1 MKIFRVN
8 FYITELI
15 FSINSGPKSAPVIR
29 PVTLLAKRQVVPP
42 HNFAARSEWRPSPET
57 SRLRHRRYAD
67 HKNIPCKNS
76 SPEAGL
82 FLSCKNICLSQI
94 GSRAKNISCKTAI
107 AAHMLTFLPSQRAHQ
122 DWHQAAFHGAISS
135 GQHYGCSFD
144 TDGDRL
150 DSHAIIAKEEDTVVC
165 SRL

>member
-1 MKIFRVN
+1 MGSPRAYRLQGLYQLLQN
-8 FYITELI
+8 G
-15 FSINSGPKSAPVIR
+15 SGHEERIAIWVYVIIR
-29 PVTLLAKRQVVPP
+29 DAT
-42 HNFAARSEWRPSPET
+42 
-57 SRLRHRRYAD
+57 
-67 HKNIPCKNS
+67 
-76 SPEAGL
+76 
-82 FLSCKNICLSQI
+82 
-94 GSRAKNISCKTAI
+94 
-107 AAHMLTFLPSQRAHQ
+107 PSQRAHQ

>member
-1 MKIFRVN
+1 MPQSNWV
-8 FYITELI
+8 E
-15 FSINSGPKSAPVIR
+15 S
-29 PVTLLAKRQVVPP
+29 
-42 HNFAARSEWRPSPET
+42 
-57 SRLRHRRYAD
+57 
-67 HKNIPCKNS
+67 
-76 SPEAGL
+76 
-82 FLSCKNICLSQI
+82 
-94 GSRAKNISCKTAI
+94 KNISCKTAI

>member
-1 MKIFRVN
+1 MAGEVRARARKAA
-8 FYITELI
+8 ITRFKQARCLKTAHRKV
-15 FSINSGPKSAPVIR
+15 SGLFLFPIPRENEESSLQPLSG
-29 PVTLLAKRQVVPP
+29 LLCPTG
-42 HNFAARSEWRPSPET
+42 H
-57 SRLRHRRYAD
+57 D

-107 AAHMLTFLPSQRAHQ
+107 AAHMLTFLPSQSAHQ
-122 DWHQAAFHGAISS
+122 DWHQAAFQGAISS
-135 GQHYGCSFD
+135 GQHYGCSSD

-150 DSHAIIAKEEDTVVC
+150 MSHAIIANEEDMVVG